1 MKLKHIVK
9 LFFVCTVLGILLTFS
24 GLQLQAIERAPVKVT
39 LLFINDI
46 HGHLLPFK
54 VKTDK
59 GKVEMGGIARIST
72 LIKNIRHE
80 NNKKSI
86 RTFVLIAGDIL
97 QGTPMSTI
105 FQGRPDIECF
115 NAIGIDAM
123 TVGNHEF
130 DFGLENFLYLK
141 KISSFPFLSSNII
154 WRQTGKRICEPL
166 VTFHLADNLSLSII
180 GVTTKELL
188 TTTNPENVTALDVLD
203 PIQSVKD
210 SYENMKG
217 KGPVVLLSHSRHQT
231 DKAIA
236 ESYPG
241 LMAIIGGHDQIL
253 LSPYRRIGN
262 VDVFQAFEKGRYLG
276 RMDLEID
283 PVSKK
288 TILASNTYI
297 PVTAD
302 IESDPIVE
310 RIVARFND
318 SMDKKFKEVIG
329 QSTVFL
335 EAEREKIRYE
345 ETNLGN
351 LLTDI
356 MREYSGAQIALLN
369 SGSIRAS
376 IDSGPITVEDVFKTV
391 PFANEIVLIELNG
404 KELLRVL
411 NRSVKGER
419 EDEDGG
425 FLHVSGIR
433 FVIRGHNVENVRV
446 GESFIPLDPGKVYR
460 VAVNNFLASG
470 GDGYEL
476 FKEKPTQYTGLPLRE
491 LVVDIIRKRGVVKSR
506 VEGRIVRK

>member
-1 MKLKHIVK
+1 MKLKRLVK
-9 LFFVCTVLGILLTFS
+9 LFLVATVIGILLTFV
-24 GLQLQAIERAPVKVT
+24 GLQVQDVERAPVKVT
-39 LLFINDI
+39 ILFFNDI

-59 GKVEMGGIARIST
+59 GKIEVGGIARIST
-72 LIKNIRHE
+72 LIKEIRHE
-80 NNKKSI
+80 NSKKGI
-86 RTFVLIAGDIL
+86 RTLVLIAGDIL

-105 FQGRPDIECF
+105 FQGRPDVECF
-115 NAIGIDAM
+115 NVIGVAAM

-130 DFGLENFLYLK
+130 DFGMENFLYLK
-141 KISSFPFLSSNII
+141 KMASFPFLSSNIV

-188 TTTNPENVTALDVLD
+188 TTTNPENVTRLDVLD
-203 PIQSVKD
+203 PIQTVKD
-210 SYENMKG
+210 SYEKVKG
-217 KGPVVLLSHSRHQT
+217 KGPVILLSHSRHQT
-231 DKAIA
+231 DRDIA
-236 ESYPG
+236 ESFPG
-241 LMAIIGGHDQIL
+241 IMAIIGGHDQIL

-288 TILASNTYI
+288 SNLVFNTYI

-302 IESDPIVE
+302 TEVDPVVE
-310 RIVARFND
+310 KIVARYHAR
-318 SMDKKFKEVIG
+318 MDQKFKEVIG

-351 LLTDI
+351 FLTDI
-356 MREYSGAQIALLN
+356 MREYSAAQIALLN

-391 PFANEIVLIELNG
+391 PFANEIVLIEING
-404 KELLRVL
+404 KELLRAL
-411 NRSVKGER
+411 IRSVKGKQ

-433 FVIRGHNVENVRV
+433 FMIRGHNVENVRV
-446 GESFIPLDPGKVYR
+446 GENLAPLDPGEVYR
-460 VAVNNFLASG
+460 VAVNDFLASG

-476 FKEKPTQYTGLPLRE
+476 FKEKPTRYTGLPLRE
-491 LVVDIIRKRGVVKSR
+491 LVVDIIRKRGVVNAR